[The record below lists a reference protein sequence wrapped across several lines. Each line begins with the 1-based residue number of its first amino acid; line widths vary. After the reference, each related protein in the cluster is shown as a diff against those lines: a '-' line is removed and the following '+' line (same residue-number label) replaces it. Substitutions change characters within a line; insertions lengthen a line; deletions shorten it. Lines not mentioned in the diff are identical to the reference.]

1 LPRMVGSTKPG
12 TRSSVSVWRKG
23 ANRDLTV
30 TITEMEPDKVAKKED
45 KKAKSDQPVNALG
58 LGVSDL
64 TDAQKK
70 EFKVEGGVVVDVA
83 EGAAQRAGLRPGDVI
98 LRVNNTD
105 VQNAKQFTAFV
116 AKLEQKKTAVLLVRR
131 GDSTQFVAI
140 KPSGQ

>member
-1 LPRMVGSTKPG
+1 
-12 TRSSVSVWRKG
+12 
-23 ANRDLTV
+23 
-30 TITEMEPDKVAKKED
+30 MEPEKVAKKD
-45 KKAKSDQPVNALG
+45 DRKAKPDQPVNALG

-70 EFKVEGGVVVDVA
+70 ELKIDGGVVIDVA
-83 EGAAQRAGLRPGDVI
+83 EGVAARAGLRAGDVI

-105 VQNAKQFTAFV
+105 VKDAKQFTALV

-131 GDSTQFVAI
+131 GDSSQFVPV